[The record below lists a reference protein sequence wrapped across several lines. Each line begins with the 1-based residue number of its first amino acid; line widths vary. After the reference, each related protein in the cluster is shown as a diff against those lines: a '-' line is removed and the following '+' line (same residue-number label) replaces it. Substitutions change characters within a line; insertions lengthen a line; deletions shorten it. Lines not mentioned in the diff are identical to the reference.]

1 MRRKKNFLSSF
12 DAARGRRYR
21 WFMAT
26 GGPRAGVRAG
36 RGTWGAALGT
46 LLHVACAN
54 TASGTV
60 GAMDASSST
69 SDRNSVSDR
78 SELAPADG
86 GNVQVDAGNK
96 GNRPRLLAP
105 MSTSY
110 VSSHRPTLTWVNEPG
125 VMQTVEICQDR
136 ACTVVIQ
143 SETNDLGRF
152 KPAAPLDIGTHF
164 WRVRRGNGATSEA
177 SHIWQFR
184 VRSRHDLTDYYYG
197 HYLDVNG
204 DGIEDVVA
212 EDTRTNARLL
222 LGSPGGLVLSG
233 VRLDAHPRYMSSVAV
248 GDVNGDGLGDV
259 LMYQAAGT
267 CEGCVS
273 NFADV
278 YWGSQREGLSP
289 VAMTMFAND
298 APTLT
303 AQYRALG
310 DVDGDGFG
318 DFGVGTISTSGNE
331 GPRVVVFFGNET
343 RVPFRR
349 EVFAFGSASTWYPL
363 AVGDLDG
370 DGRRDFLLSNLCDM
384 PRTLTRFD
392 LAAYQGR
399 FPVTP
404 SPLGPGCSAR
414 DSLGS
419 WTTSLADIDGDGV
432 LDVAV
437 GTFSLSPRDASYFR
451 LTEGVSPG
459 WRRLESYPVSRG
471 DYSRHLQDFDRDG
484 YLDDLDFR
492 VENDWRVASVTVLF
506 GSSTG
511 WRRGP
516 PFSITGMAG
525 CTSAEATRTAAVAAT
540 GDYDGDG
547 ATELIVVCSQRLYT
561 MEVSPTGESGPA
573 MRLDSFPMGGFLV
586 R

>member
-1 MRRKKNFLSSF
+1 
-12 DAARGRRYR
+12 
-21 WFMAT
+21 MAT

-86 GNVQVDAGNK
+86 GTVQVDTGNK

-152 KPAAPLDIGTHF
+152 KPATPLDIGTHF

-204 DGIEDVVA
+204 DGIEDMVA

-222 LGSPGGLVLSG
+222 LGSPEGLVLSG
-233 VRLDAHPRYMSSVAV
+233 VRLNAHPRYTSSVTV
-248 GDVNGDGLGDV
+248 GDVNGDGLGDL

-267 CEGCVS
+267 CEGCVDD
-273 NFADV
+273 FVDI
-278 YWGSQREGLSP
+278 YFGSERDGLDR
-289 VAMTMFAND
+289 VTLTMSAND
-298 APTLT
+298 APTLL
-303 AQYRALG
+303 AQYRSLG

-331 GPRVVVFFGNET
+331 NPRVVVFFGNET

-349 EVFAFGSASTWYPL
+349 DIFAFGSASTWYPL

-370 DGRRDFLLSNLCDM
+370 DGRRDFLLGNLCGM
-384 PRTLTRFD
+384 PRTLNWFD
-392 LAAYQGR
+392 LAAHHGR

-404 SPLGPGCSAR
+404 SPFGPGCSAR

-419 WTTSLADIDGDGV
+419 WATSLADIDGDGV

-437 GTFSLSPRDASYFR
+437 GTNSPNPRDAAYFR
-451 LTEGVSPG
+451 LLVGGSPG
-459 WRRLESYPVSRG
+459 WRRLDSHPVSRG
-471 DYSRHLQDFDRDG
+471 DYSRYLQDFDRDG
-484 YLDDLDFR
+484 YLDELDFR
-492 VENDWRVASVTVLF
+492 VEIDRRVTSVTVLF
-506 GSSTG
+506 GDPTG
-511 WRRGP
+511 WRRGL

-525 CTSAEATRTAAVAAT
+525 CTSPEAARTAAVAAT

-561 MEVSPTGESGPA
+561 MEVSPTGKSGPA
-573 MRLDSFPMGGFLV
+573 TRLDSFPMGAFLG